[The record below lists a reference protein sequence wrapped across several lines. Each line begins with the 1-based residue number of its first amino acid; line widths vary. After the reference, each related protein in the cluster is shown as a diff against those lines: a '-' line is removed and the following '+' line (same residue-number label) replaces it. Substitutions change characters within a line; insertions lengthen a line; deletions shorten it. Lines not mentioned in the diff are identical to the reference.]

1 MTQSQLVFTLLTQA
15 QFASG
20 LCTENDWLLT
30 SAPDDTLLSHSARHQ
45 KKEKDAEL
53 SLRGARCDIR
63 SFVFSWLHFSS
74 SGDPPPG
81 SGCSSLR
88 DGTHLVVKLQAQG
101 PRTPLCITLS

>member
-30 SAPDDTLLSHSARHQ
+30 SAPDDTLLPHSARHQ

-53 SLRGARCDIR
+53 SLHGARCDIR
-63 SFVFSWLHFSS
+63 SFFFFLVTLFLQWR
-74 SGDPPPG
+74 PP
-81 SGCSSLR
+81 LVL
-88 DGTHLVVKLQAQG
+88 DAHL
-101 PRTPLCITLS
+101 

>member
-1 MTQSQLVFTLLTQA
+1 MTQSQLVFALLTQA

-20 LCTENDWLLT
+20 LGTENDWLLT

-53 SLRGARCDIR
+53 SLHGARCDIR

-74 SGDPPPG
+74 SGDPPPPV
-81 SGCSSLR
+81 L
-88 DGTHLVVKLQAQG
+88 DAHL
-101 PRTPLCITLS
+101 